1 GILLTKPLI
10 DLMKKPGLLL
20 IALLLLGITASHAQ
34 IREVALRDTAGRTAR
49 IQYGLASFYS
59 DKFEG
64 KTTATGELYKKD
76 GLTAAHNALPFGT
89 WIRVTNLSNKRSVVV
104 RVNDRLHHRNRRLV
118 DLSRAA
124 ASNLRYTKKGL
135 TRVKVEVLGKKKP
148 IEKEMSM
155 VNK

>member
-1 GILLTKPLI
+1 
-10 DLMKKPGLLL
+10 MKKPTFILN
-20 IALLLLGITASHAQ
+20 AVLLLGVLTSSAQ
-34 IREVALRDTAGRTAR
+34 AIRDTTGRNAA
-49 IQYGLASFYS
+49 IQYGIASYYS

-64 KTTATGELYKKD
+64 KITATGELYKKD
-76 GLTAAHNALPFGT
+76 ELTAAHNALPFGT

-124 ASNLRYTKKGL
+124 ATLLRYTSKGL

-148 IEKEMSM
+148 VEKEGNM
-155 VNK
+155 VHK